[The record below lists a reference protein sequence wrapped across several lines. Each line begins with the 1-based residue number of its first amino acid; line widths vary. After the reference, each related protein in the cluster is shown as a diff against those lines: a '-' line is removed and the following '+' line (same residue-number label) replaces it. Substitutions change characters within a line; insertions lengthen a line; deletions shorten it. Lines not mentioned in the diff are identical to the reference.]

1 MMKKTLILFSAL
13 LLTFS
18 CGEKYPKDIPQWG
31 RHENTDT
38 TTVDPSADTTQTPAD
53 KPERT
58 EIADYTDMVLL
69 YGYGHHRS
77 PIVWGT
83 DYTDAYVVYKDKEGY
98 AHWLFD
104 SFLFLEFMDPATNGG
119 AGVTFIT
126 GYSYNEE
133 RINKSATQEDWD
145 KLAKYYF
152 VRNTAVHAIDQSV
165 EKAKAILGEPPHKR
179 QIIVGI
185 PEPITHANPY
195 DNSSSTTYWGKVDG
209 RTLDFNLP
217 NDRVT
222 AVKWYIDRVREEFY
236 KQDYTNVEL
245 AGFYW
250 VAEKSTHTSAII
262 SDVGSYLKGMNYSF
276 NWIPYFEAEGWN
288 KWRDYGFTYA
298 FMQPNTAWL
307 SDSDYAVRGQ
317 SQMVKAIND
326 VIAQNMG
333 LEVEFDGNVIQGWGT
348 RAGRL
353 RDYMNAFKDYGAWEK
368 SRLAYYQGSWAVKW
382 LRDSSNSL
390 DKELYHE
397 FCNWVITRP
406 IRDSH

>member
-1 MMKKTLILFSAL
+1 M
-13 LLTFS
+13 
-18 CGEKYPKDIPQWG
+18 
-31 RHENTDT
+31 
-38 TTVDPSADTTQTPAD
+38 DPPADTTQTPAD

-133 RINKSATQEDWD
+133 RINKSATQDDWD

-217 NDRVT
+217 NDRVA

-250 VAEKSTHTSAII
+250 VAEKSTHTSTII

-298 FMQPNTAWL
+298 FMQPNYFFDASIPESRL
-307 SDSDYAVRGQ
+307 KEACEIV
-317 SQMVKAIND
+317 V
-326 VIAQNMG
+326 QNGMG
-333 LEVEFDGNVIQGWGT
+333 MEIEFDGNALETSERKWG
-348 RAGRL
+348 GRL
-353 RDYMNAFKDYGAWEK
+353 RDYMRYAQDYGVWEK
-368 SRLAYYQGSWAVKW
+368 SKLAYYQGAWAVKW
-382 LRDSSNSL
+382 LKDSSNSQ
-390 DKELYHE
+390 DQKLYND
-397 FCNWVITRP
+397 FCQWMIERP
-406 IRDSH
+406 LRDSH